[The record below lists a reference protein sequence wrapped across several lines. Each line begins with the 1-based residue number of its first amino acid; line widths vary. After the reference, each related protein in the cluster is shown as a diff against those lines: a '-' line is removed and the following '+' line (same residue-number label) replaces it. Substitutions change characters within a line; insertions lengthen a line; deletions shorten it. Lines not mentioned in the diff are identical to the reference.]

1 MALEIVVSKIFE
13 KTCKLIFSV
22 VCFLFC
28 FFLAKEAQLLQ
39 WLLERKGDNT
49 RHNLVIKFQYSCTW
63 YVEMGWGIHDFFG
76 DLRMISLT
84 CSSAAREKVSWHIDR
99 DHKRPR
105 SQAVRLFSIKLI
117 PQSLDLCLEEIYQHT
132 DLGDQQWGW
141 SSGLMGGCFLFSF
154 PTTGAWDPYQ
164 KNCSRSCWTHSY
176 LPAVTVSSPYHDI
189 MCLDWDGDIV
199 VKSIMIQLQDC
210 CSPFRMAF
218 TWTGVN

>member
-1 MALEIVVSKIFE
+1 MHL
-13 KTCKLIFSV
+13 
-22 VCFLFC
+22 VCWDGV
-28 FFLAKEAQLLQ
+28 KHP
-39 WLLERKGDNT
+39 WLLWGFKDDLLDLLLCCKGESFMTGTTKD
-49 RHNLVIKFQYSCTW
+49 Q
-63 YVEMGWGIHDFFG
+63 E
-76 DLRMISLT
+76 
-84 CSSAAREKVSWHIDR
+84 
-99 DHKRPR
+99 
-105 SQAVRLFSIKLI
+105 VRLFSIKLI
-117 PQSLDLCLEEIYQHT
+117 PQSLELCLEEIYKHT

-141 SSGLMGGCFLFSF
+141 SLGLMGGCFLFSF